1 MAKVEIIPG
10 TLDMLILRVLNSG
23 STHGYGI
30 AQRIHV
36 LSKEVLKV
44 EEGSLYPSLYRMEQK
59 GWIDS
64 EWGQSENNRRAKFY
78 SLTKAGKKQLEAE
91 KENWDQLVG
100 AIKQVM
106 SST

>member
-10 TLDMLILRVLNSG
+10 TLDMLILRVLNGG
-23 STHGYGI
+23 STHGWGI

-36 LSKEVLKV
+36 LSSEVLKV

-91 KENWDQLVG
+91 KENWDQLVS

-106 SST
+106 SSA

>member
-10 TLDMLILRVLNSG
+10 TLDMLILRVLNGG
-23 STHGYGI
+23 STHGWGI

-36 LSKEVLKV
+36 LSSEVLKV

-106 SST
+106 SSA